1 VIDRILGPQPGE
13 IPAQIRIYI
22 RVNKRFRAR
31 HVARLRKAYVAAKF
45 YIVARRIARA
55 RHQRSDGGL
64 AVPKM
69 PSQCALAPIDWRSPI
84 TAQGKDPV
92 VLVLWVIVADGKL
105 VARSNGPRYSTVQR
119 QIP

>member
-13 IPAQIRIYI
+13 IPAEIRIYI

-64 AVPKM
+64 AVPK
-69 PSQCALAPIDWRSPI
+69 C
-84 TAQGKDPV
+84 PV
-92 VLVLWVIVADGKL
+92 N
-105 VARSNGPRYSTVQR
+105 ARWPRLIGAHQLQR
-119 QIP
+119 KVRIQLFSYCG